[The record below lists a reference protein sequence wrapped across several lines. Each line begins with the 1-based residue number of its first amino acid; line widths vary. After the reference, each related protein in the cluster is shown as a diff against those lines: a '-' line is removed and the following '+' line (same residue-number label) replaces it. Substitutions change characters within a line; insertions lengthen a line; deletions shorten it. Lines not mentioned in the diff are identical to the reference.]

1 MAAVGGLGGYALVLS
16 RPVTVTDQSGDLSVQ
31 VPRSWD
37 EKSIRAADGSK
48 ALLVS
53 PDAAGWQANNGAYGV
68 FMGILPMSTLPTVQT
83 VSAPQGC
90 KPANAVQGEVDTRQS
105 VTIAYDCTS
114 GANVVERYSKLSNTE
129 MLRVQVR
136 ALDSERNEVLDSAKY
151 K

>member
-1 MAAVGGLGGYALVLS
+1 LGGYALVLS

-68 FMGILPMSTLPTVQT
+68 FMGVLPQATLPTVQT
-83 VSAPQGC
+83 VSPPEGC
-90 KPANAVQGEVDTRQS
+90 RPTNAVPSQIDNRPT
-105 VTIAYDCTS
+105 VTIAYDCS
-114 GANVVERYSKLSNTE
+114 PLVNVVERYSELSDTE
-129 MLRVQVR
+129 LLRVQVR